1 MRGGWYRSAVFANLA
16 ATFDLEFFVAL
27 RFLITFMVL
36 SHMLINSIAA
46 FHYVADL
53 DHHAGEGFHLHADE
67 QLFVGISDIVDQHHE
82 AQMDGPEQASESCS
96 DKAPLSTDGLFST
109 VLDLTSEEHDD
120 GSHVHLQ
127 LESMLASVP
136 LYSPDSP
143 EILSQ
148 AIPNYLSWAY
158 SPPVPPPTA

>member
-1 MRGGWYRSAVFANLA
+1 M
-16 ATFDLEFFVAL
+16 AL

-67 QLFVGISDIVDQHHE
+67 QLFVGLSDVADQNHQD
-82 AQMDGPEQASESCS
+82 QMAESCS
-96 DKAPLSTDGLFST
+96 DQSPVSTDGLIPT
-109 VLDLTSEEHDD
+109 ALDLANDEHDD

-127 LESMLASVP
+127 LESMLASVQ
-136 LYSPDSP
+136 LYNPDSP
-143 EILSQ
+143 DMLSQ
-148 AIPNYLSWAY
+148 PMPDYHSWAY

>member
-1 MRGGWYRSAVFANLA
+1 M
-16 ATFDLEFFVAL
+16 AL

-67 QLFVGISDIVDQHHE
+67 QLFVGISDLVDQHHD
-82 AQMDGPEQASESCS
+82 QNSNDQEQSAGSCS
-96 DKAPLSTDGLFST
+96 APAPLSTDGLFST
-109 VLDLTSEEHDD
+109 VLDLTNEEHDD

-127 LESMLASVP
+127 LESMLASVQ
-136 LYSPDSP
+136 LYSSDSP
-143 EILSQ
+143 EIPIQ
-148 AIPNYLSWAY
+148 VMPNYLSWAY